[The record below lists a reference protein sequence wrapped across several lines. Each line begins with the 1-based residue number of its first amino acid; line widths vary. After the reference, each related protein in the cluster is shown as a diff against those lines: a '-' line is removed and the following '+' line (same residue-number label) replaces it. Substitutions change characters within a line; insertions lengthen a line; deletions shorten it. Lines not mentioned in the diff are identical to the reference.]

1 MSFHTTDLGL
11 CEIFFFT
18 KITHLTLPFHQTRRL
33 YWAQI
38 LLRNRA
44 TKVNAQMHDGTTPL
58 MLAVRLAVEG
68 MVEELINAD
77 ADVNAS
83 DAQGNIM
90 YQSDYF

>member
-1 MSFHTTDLGL
+1 M
-11 CEIFFFT
+11 C
-18 KITHLTLPFHQTRRL
+18 RV
-33 YWAQI
+33 QI
-38 LLRNRA
+38 LLRHRA

-83 DAQGNIM
+83 DAQGKYHIHLCFR
-90 YQSDYF
+90 QRYFSKRTKGLKP